1 MKEIGGYLEL
11 EHFTGK
17 EYYSGMIKLNLGRT
31 ALLYLLKCAK
41 AHTLWV
47 PHFLCEAVTET
58 CKKAGY
64 QLKYYHID
72 RNFLPL
78 LSPKEVNGEYVYLVN
93 FYGQLTEKTI
103 LELKQKYRHV
113 ILDNTH
119 AFFQKPN
126 PDIPTLYSIR
136 KFFGVSDGAY
146 AFTGNL
152 PECFSS
158 EELEQDSSCDRMGHL
173 LGRFEHPASDYYH
186 IMLSNAHALEQ
197 SDILRMSLLTDN
209 LLHGIDYENVRRV
222 REKNYQT
229 LDKILGHRNPLTLC
243 QPEGAFVYPFYL
255 PDGLN
260 IRRRLAQHKI
270 FIPTYWSNVLRD
282 LPQDSLEYDY
292 AANILPLPCDQRYT
306 ADDMEAL
313 AAQLENYIKQESDY
327 A

>member
-1 MKEIGGYLEL
+1 MKEIGGYFEL

-17 EYYSGMIKLNLGRT
+17 EYHSGMSKLNLGRT
-31 ALLYLLKCAK
+31 ALLYLLKCAE

-47 PHFLCEAVTET
+47 PYFLCEAVTET

-78 LSPKEVNGEYVYLVN
+78 LDHKAINGEYVYLVN
-93 FYGQLTEKTI
+93 FYGQLTDETI
-103 LELKQKYRHV
+103 LELKQKYKHV

-119 AFFQKPN
+119 AFFQKPH

-146 AFTGNL
+146 AFIGNL
-152 PECFSS
+152 PERFPL
-158 EELEQDSSCDRMGHL
+158 EKLEQDNSCDRMGHL
-173 LGRFEHPASDYYH
+173 LGRFEHPASDYYQT
-186 IMLSNAHALEQ
+186 MLTNAHELEH
-197 SDILRMSLLTDN
+197 SLVLRMSPLTDN
-209 LLHGIDYENVRRV
+209 LLHGIDYENARRI
-222 REKNYQT
+222 REENYQK
-229 LDKILGHRNPLTLC
+229 LEELLGQQNPLTLC
-243 QPEGAFVYPFYL
+243 QPKGPFVYPFYL
-255 PDGLN
+255 PGGLE
-260 IRRRLAQHKI
+260 IRRKLAQHKI

-306 ADDMEAL
+306 TDDMEAM
-313 AAQLENYIKQESDY
+313 AAQLENYRKQESD
-327 A
+327 

>member
-1 MKEIGGYLEL
+1 MKEIGGYFEL

-17 EYYSGMIKLNLGRT
+17 EYYSGMCKLNLGRT
-31 ALLYLLKCAK
+31 ALLYLLKCAE

-47 PHFLCEAVTET
+47 PYFLCEAVTET

-78 LSPKEVNGEYVYLVN
+78 LDHKAINGEYVYLVN
-93 FYGQLTEKTI
+93 FYGQLTDETI
-103 LELKQKYRHV
+103 LKLKQKYKHV

-119 AFFQKPN
+119 AFFQKPH

-152 PECFSS
+152 PERFPL
-158 EELEQDSSCDRMGHL
+158 EKLEQDHSCDRMGHL
-173 LGRFEHPASDYYH
+173 LGRFEHPASDYYQT
-186 IMLSNAHALEQ
+186 MLTNAHELED
-197 SDILRMSLLTDN
+197 SLVLRMSPLTDN
-209 LLHGIDYENVRRV
+209 LLHGIDYENARRI
-222 REKNYQT
+222 REKNYQK
-229 LDKILGHRNPLTLC
+229 LEELLGYQNPLPLR
-243 QPEGAFVYPFYL
+243 PPKGPFVYPFYL
-255 PDGLN
+255 PGGLE
-260 IRRRLAQHKI
+260 IRRKLAQHKI

-306 ADDMEAL
+306 ADDMEAM
-313 AAQLENYIKQESDY
+313 AAQLENYKKQESD
-327 A
+327 